1 MKTDVQG
8 CSTTS
13 AGEEQWEEFITQ
25 TLVARVQYDYRTPT
39 GRLFSCVA
47 ISLDE
52 ARKRRDE
59 WLFDPYAE

>member
-8 CSTTS
+8 CSTCP
-13 AGEEQWEEFITQ
+13 AGTEQWEEFTWEGRR
-25 TLVARVQYDYRTPT
+25 RVQYDYRTPT